1 MKRNLNIFP
10 VKVRVLSHYIPRMI
24 LSHKNWDY
32 KNHFQAE
39 LVDYL
44 QASQVNKAKNKNR
57 PRTLDGI

>member
-10 VKVRVLSHYIPRMI
+10 VKVGVLSHYIPRMI